1 MDQGTAPPAKQ
12 PTARPGNQLGA
23 RVENDLA
30 DLSTRTHVGSRQED
44 VPRGDV
50 SARPA
55 VDVGPSPKALAS
67 VVATAPMSTDE
78 ILKLAIKSAL
88 DEGDYQRAAL
98 LLDVLRQT
106 P

>member
-1 MDQGTAPPAKQ
+1 
-12 PTARPGNQLGA
+12 
-23 RVENDLA
+23 
-30 DLSTRTHVGSRQED
+30 
-44 VPRGDV
+44 
-50 SARPA
+50 